1 MTPAPHGLS
10 LARSAAKLSPSCQLA
25 ASGLLDGEFGTC
37 ADILGLVSIFQA
49 KESLVSPINTWVSG
63 ACSSQPCSQQGLAKA
78 SQMIKTG
85 CASDLQ
91 EGSIAAVTMYSIL
104 THYDVTRD
112 MFCTQYKEN
121 STYCLPLV
129 LGDVESQSG
138 QKITLGE
145 VVSLISGKLTK
156 ADLAFMSVP
165 KETYCTPC
173 GHAIV
178 TKSATM
184 IDAIRKDPVG
194 ITFNYDSSSTVHQIS
209 EICGAAFEDQQIPDS
224 VQIAPPPPK
233 AENPNEKK
241 MA

>member
-1 MTPAPHGLS
+1 MAFSIQFISMLMCLMSFQNTVNAHPYGNPANRPRSSSMTPAPHGLS

-104 THYDVTRD
+104 THYDVT
-112 MFCTQYKEN
+112 
-121 STYCLPLV
+121 
-129 LGDVESQSG
+129 SG

-165 KETYCTPC
+165 KETYCT
-173 GHAIV
+173 
-178 TKSATM
+178 
-184 IDAIRKDPVG
+184 RR
-194 ITFNYDSSSTVHQIS
+194 
-209 EICGAAFEDQQIPDS
+209 
-224 VQIAPPPPK
+224 
-233 AENPNEKK
+233 NESRNNK
-241 MA
+241 